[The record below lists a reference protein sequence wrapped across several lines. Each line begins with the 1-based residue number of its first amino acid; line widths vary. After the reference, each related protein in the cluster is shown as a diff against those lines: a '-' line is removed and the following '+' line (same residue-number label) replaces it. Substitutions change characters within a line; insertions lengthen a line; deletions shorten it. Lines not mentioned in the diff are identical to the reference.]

1 MNPLSQ
7 SWHIH
12 IDVTQYCPDDCIYCS
27 RYMRHQRPDHKYH
40 MSLEMFEKALW
51 SLREFPNRIGL
62 MGGEPTIH
70 PQFEQICEILQ
81 GEPVLPEHGQYK
93 GYLRYSLF
101 TEGGAR
107 YRKFKESGL
116 LDRTFQYIAV
126 FEHTAEQKAVCK
138 HQPTTLAIGDM
149 VKDKELKDRL
159 IDDCWAQKTWCP
171 NITPKGAFFCELA
184 SGIDRIIDGPGGWP
198 IEKFWWD
205 KTPEQYQ
212 DQVDRYCDLCG
223 FPVPVVRET
232 MAAKKERVSSGLLK
246 IMRERNLP
254 RLGENDIIE
263 ITEPFTNEEI
273 SEAAKTWNPGKFRD
287 DLVGC
292 G

>member
-1 MNPLSQ
+1 MNPLEQ

-12 IDVTQYCPDDCIYCS
+12 IDITQYCPDDCLYCS
-27 RYMRHQRPDHKYH
+27 RYMRHQRKDHKYN
-40 MSLEMFEKALW
+40 MSLDMFEKALW

-81 GEPVLPEHGQYK
+81 REPILPEHGKYK

-101 TEGGAR
+101 TEGGPKFE
-107 YRKFKESGL
+107 KFKASGL
-116 LDRTFQYIAV
+116 IDRTFQYIAV
-126 FEHTAEQKAVCK
+126 FEHTPEQKAVCR

-149 VKDKELKDRL
+149 VKDKDLKDRL

-198 IEKFWWD
+198 VEKYWWK

-223 FPVPVVRET
+223 FPLPVIRET
-232 MAAKKERVSSGLLK
+232 LDAKKERVSSGLLK
-246 IMRERNLP
+246 IMRGCNLP
-254 RLGENDIIE
+254 RLGPDDIVE
-263 ITEPFTNEEI
+263 ITEPFTIEEI
-273 SEAAKTWNPGKFRD
+273 NEAAKDWKPGQFRQD
-287 DLVGC
+287 AGC
-292 G
+292 